1 METPEGRQVR
11 VDDTCTIGRSSS
23 NVVILADERVS
34 RRHALIHV
42 QGPGEFWLVDLGS
55 SNGTYLN
62 RRRVQ
67 HPTRLVDEDFIQIAD
82 FQLTFRQPSVARPSD
97 PHTASGEET
106 IADMR
111 AAECWLLVA
120 DIIGSSRLS
129 QELSPEQM
137 SMLTGGWLAEGKQI
151 VEESAGGIDKFLGD
165 GFFAYWHERENAFLD
180 VVRAI
185 EGMTRLQA
193 QGRPEFRIVVHFGRV
208 FLGGL
213 APRGNERLWGPEV
226 NFAFRMEKLAGS
238 LHEPRL
244 VSEPAHLRLRSRISA
259 TEAGRHPL
267 PGYEGDYPFWRF

>member
-1 METPEGRQVR
+1 METPEGRQVQ

-67 HPTRLVDEDFIQIAD
+67 QPTRLLDRDFIQIAD
-82 FQLTFRQPSVARPSD
+82 FQLTFHQPSNAKADD
-97 PHTASGEET
+97 PHTVSGEET

-120 DIIGSSRLS
+120 DIVGSSRLA
-129 QELSPEQM
+129 QALSPEQM

-165 GFFAYWHERENAFLD
+165 GFFAYWHDCENAFLD
-180 VVRAI
+180 VARAI

-193 QGRPEFRIVVHFGRV
+193 QARPEFRVVVHFGRV
-208 FLGGL
+208 CLGGL

-226 NFAFRMEKLAGS
+226 NFAFRMEKLAGA
-238 LHEPRL
+238 LREPRL
-244 VSEPAHLRLRSRISA
+244 VSEPACLRLRSRISA
-259 TEAGRHPL
+259 TEVGRHTL
-267 PGYEGDYPFWRF
+267 PGYEGAYPFWRF